1 MLLRHTVLLQVLQ
14 RNFSQGV
21 ELETTFRDVQGEKE
35 EVCED
40 EVSLGSVRKRAGVD
54 KHGFSDRRLASY

>member
-1 MLLRHTVLLQVLQ
+1 MLRRHTVLLQVLQ

-21 ELETTFRDVQGEKE
+21 ELETTFRDVQGEE
-35 EVCED
+35 AFED